1 MSSSPIRAPRPLP
14 ARELPQLELE
24 CMRVLWREAPASVRQ
39 VQGEL
44 AAQGLR
50 LAYTTVLTLL
60 DRLARKQAVSR
71 EKHGRAFLYSPR
83 ISREHMRSLALER
96 LLHNYFHS
104 RQDLAAWLRSVL
116 AVEIAATEPERAA
129 MDASLL

>member
-1 MSSSPIRAPRPLP
+1 MSTATPAPRPRP

-24 CMRVLWREAPASVRQ
+24 CMRVLWMQAPASVRQ
-39 VQGEL
+39 VQAGL
-44 AAQGLR
+44 AGQGLA

-60 DRLARKQAVSR
+60 DRLARKQAVTR
-71 EKHGRAFLYSPR
+71 VKQGRAFLYSPR
-83 ISREHMRSLALER
+83 ISRERMRSLALER

-104 RQDLAAWLRSVL
+104 RQELAAWLRATL
-116 AVEIAATEPERAA
+116 AGEGLSPSEGAA